1 MNRRG
6 FSMVEL
12 LAVLVVLGI
21 LANLALP
28 MVQRAR
34 RKADAVAVL
43 AAFHAV
49 RVAAQD
55 RYADTG
61 TYPANA
67 AWGRVPAALVPS
79 LPAGF
84 RFTNSNGAVE
94 YRWRRWG
101 LPNGLPAN
109 RRQTVLLGLD
119 VRTSDRALLQT
130 IRGLYRGP
138 IANVTAQKITLVIE

>member
-43 AAFHAV
+43 AVFHAV

-55 RYADTG
+55 RFADSG

-67 AWGRVPAALVPS
+67 AWGVVPADLVPS

-84 RFTNSNGAVE
+84 RFADGDVE
-94 YRWRRWG
+94 YRWRRWA

-109 RRQTVLLGLD
+109 SRQRVLLGLD

-130 IRGLYRGP
+130 IRGL
-138 IANVTAQKITLVIE
+138 

>member
-6 FSMVEL
+6 FSFVEL
-12 LAVLVVLGI
+12 LTVLVILGI

-43 AAFHAV
+43 AAFHTV

-55 RYADTG
+55 RFADAG

-67 AWGRVPAALVPS
+67 GWGVVPAALRAS
-79 LPAGF
+79 LPTGF
-84 RFTNSNGAVE
+84 RFTDGVVE
-94 YRWRRWG
+94 YRWRRWA

-109 RRQTVLLGLD
+109 PRQQVLLGLD
-119 VRTSDRALLQT
+119 VRTSDAVLLKT

-138 IANVTAQKITLVIE
+138 IANVTARKITLVID

>member
-6 FSMVEL
+6 FSFVEL
-12 LAVLVVLGI
+12 LAVVVVLGI
-21 LANLALP
+21 LVNLALP

-34 RKADAVAVL
+34 RRADAVAVI
-43 AAFHAV
+43 ADFHAV

-55 RYADTG
+55 RFADVG

-67 AWGRVPAALVPS
+67 GWRVVPAALRAS

-84 RFTNSNGAVE
+84 QFTNGAVD
-94 YRWRRWG
+94 YRWRRWA
-101 LPNGLPAN
+101 LPNGMPAN

-119 VRTSDRALLQT
+119 VRTNDRALLQS
-130 IRGLYRGP
+130 IRGIYHGP
-138 IANVTAQKITLVIE
+138 IANVTAQRITLVID

>member
-6 FSMVEL
+6 FSFVEL
-12 LAVLVVLGI
+12 MAVVVVLGI

-34 RKADAVAVL
+34 RKAEAVAVL

-49 RVAAQD
+49 RVAAHD
-55 RYADTG
+55 RFADAG

-67 AWGRVPAALVPS
+67 AWGVVPAALVPS

-84 RFTNSNGAVE
+84 QFSDGDVE
-94 YRWRRWG
+94 YRWRRWA

-109 RRQTVLLGLD
+109 RRQQVLLGLD
-119 VRTSDRALLQT
+119 VRTSDRPLLRT
-130 IRGLYRGP
+130 IRSLYRGP
-138 IANVTAQKITLVIE
+138 IANVTATKITLVID